1 MNLQHERIARL
12 CEALKLSFVAQGY
25 GAAAQQAAKD
35 ETAYSDFLEALLREE
50 VAGRNVR
57 KQSMMTRMAGFPAIK
72 TLEQF
77 NYDFAKGVKRSQIEE
92 LAGLGFIE
100 RNENVVL
107 VGPSGVG
114 KTHLA
119 MALGYK
125 ATQAGI
131 KTRITTAS
139 DLLLALSTAHA
150 QNSLKTVMHRAIK
163 AYRLLIIDE
172 IGYLPMNREQ
182 ANLFFQVIAALYEKG
197 SLIVT
202 SNLPFGQWDA
212 TFAQDATLTAALLD
226 RLLHHAHIV
235 PIAGESYRLKHQRQA
250 GMVYGTPAD
259 KAG

>member
-1 MNLQHERIARL
+1 MNLQYERIAQM
-12 CEALKLSFVAQGY
+12 CEALKLPFVAQGY

-35 ETAYSDFLEALLREE
+35 GIAYSDFLEGLLREDM
-50 VAGRNVR
+50 AGRTVR
-57 KQSMMTRMAGFPAIK
+57 KQSMMTRLAGFPAIK

-77 NYDFAKGVKRSQIEE
+77 NYDFAKGVKRSQVEE

-131 KTRITTAS
+131 KTRFMTAS
-139 DLLLALSTAHA
+139 DLMLTLTTAHA

-163 AYRLLIIDE
+163 TYRLLIIDE

-235 PIAGESYRLKHQRQA
+235 SIAGESYRLKHQRQA
-250 GMVYGTPAD
+250 GIVQSIRGDQA
-259 KAG
+259 A